1 MVKLGNCK
9 EQEPHATKT
18 YTKKIRRRTMQ
29 RILIDTDPGV
39 DDAYAIL
46 LAMRSPELHV
56 AAITTVCG
64 NVPVNQ
70 GTQNLLTILGQLDLD
85 EFPTL
90 AQGEAAPLVKP
101 LVTAA
106 HVHGDDGL
114 GNTSHLRN
122 TDGGPLYPP
131 ADTDLA
137 SISGVDLMLEMAG
150 RYPDEL
156 IIVALG
162 PLTNLAKATRKDA
175 AKMQRIRKIIMMGG
189 VFEEYGNVTT
199 TAEFNTFVD
208 PHAAQE
214 VFQFGVPVQIVPLDA
229 THQVVLTRE
238 RLHAELENRADKVSR
253 FLWDATQACMEFYR
267 QHVGFWGFHIHD
279 ALPVAM
285 LTHPAYFESVD
296 AYVQVET
303 VGDLTSGVMVADL
316 RPERQHSNPNAQ
328 VCVTVA
334 ADAFLNHFFERLR

>member
-1 MVKLGNCK
+1 
-9 EQEPHATKT
+9 
-18 YTKKIRRRTMQ
+18 MQ

-56 AAITTVCG
+56 SAITTVCG

-70 GTQNLLTILGQLDLD
+70 GTQNLLTILGLLDLD

-90 AQGEAAPLVKP
+90 AQGEAAPLEKP

-122 TDGGPLYPP
+122 ADGGTLYPS
-131 ADTDLA
+131 ADTALE
-137 SISGVDLMLEMAG
+137 SISGVDLILEMAE

-162 PLTNLAKATRKDA
+162 PLTNIAKAIRKDA
-175 AKMQRIRKIIMMGG
+175 AKMRKIRKIIMMGG

-229 THQVVLTRE
+229 THQVVLTGE
-238 RLHAELENRADKVSR
+238 RLRVEVESREDEVSR

-279 ALPVAM
+279 ALPIAM
-285 LTHPAYFESVD
+285 LTHPKYFESVD

-303 VGDLTSGVMVADL
+303 VGNLTSGVMIADL
-316 RPERQHSNPNAQ
+316 RPDRQPSNPNAQ

-334 ADAFLNHFFERLR
+334 NEAFLDTFFERLHAAYHR